1 MDSNEMKHLK
11 GLYALAKYMSERHD
25 QLKDPYVEVLSI
37 DQRKHGTSYIEDEIR
52 NGTYLTQLPELTDS
66 KFFKNIGSAVKY
78 SEKLMEKD
86 YIDDV
91 YISVNIFL
99 YDLITINTAIGNLF
113 SIQTFDH
120 VTEFELAYIHGWDLE
135 HPIED
140 DYADRKLLENVGRD
154 MYHKKINAYV

>member
-1 MDSNEMKHLK
+1 MDSYDIKKLK
-11 GLYALAKYMSERHD
+11 GLYALGKYMSERHD

-52 NGTYLTQLPELTDS
+52 NGTYITELPELTDS

-99 YDLITINTAIGNLF
+99 YDKVSYKNVLNMF
-113 SIQTFDH
+113 SFSEFEHATQ
-120 VTEFELAYIHGWDLE
+120 FELAYIHGWDLE
-135 HPIED
+135 HPIEN
-140 DYADRKLLENVGRD
+140 DYADRKILENVGRD
-154 MYHKKINAYV
+154 MYHKKINDYV